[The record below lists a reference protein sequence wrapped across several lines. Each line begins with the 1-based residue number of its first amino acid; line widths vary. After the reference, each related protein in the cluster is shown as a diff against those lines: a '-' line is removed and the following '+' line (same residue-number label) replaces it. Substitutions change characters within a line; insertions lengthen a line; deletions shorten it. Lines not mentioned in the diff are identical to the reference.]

1 MRGLHRQGRTGGK
14 GMKLQIYASI
24 WYGVLLFLGGVLV
37 SNEEPKEAAFG
48 VVFLLSFLP
57 IIGRV
62 WGWW

>member
-1 MRGLHRQGRTGGK
+1 
-14 GMKLQIYASI
+14 MKLQIYASI

-37 SNEEPKEAAFG
+37 SNEEPKEAAWG